1 MVTRSMSKLA
11 AAAGGLALVAL
22 AGAGIASADGLSQ
35 QAINTTCNYGQVHAA
50 LQAQNPG
57 FANMLDS
64 QPSAQAFLQDFLA
77 SPPDARRASA
87 QRAQATHPAQAGAF
101 IPVIN
106 NVAATC
112 NNF

>member
-50 LQAQNPG
+50 LQAQNPS
-57 FANMLDS
+57 FASLLDS
-64 QPSAQAFLQDFLA
+64 HPDAQSFLQNFLA
-77 SPPDARRASA
+77 SPPADRLAQA
-87 QRAQATHPAQAGAF
+87 QRAQASHPAQAGAF